1 MPIHKALLL
10 RVLRGKSFL
19 GGRTAMT
26 RHTAL
31 LAIAACSAWSA
42 HAQTFPAK
50 PVRLVVPFAAGGS
63 TDIIARV
70 LGQKLNEMW
79 GQPVLVDNRAGG
91 STVIGTEIVAKAP
104 PDGHTL
110 LVTPAPFTIVPSLAP
125 RLPYD
130 PHKDFEP
137 ITLINTTPLVVVVNP
152 GVPAKSIKELVALA
166 KAKPGVLNYGSSGS
180 GGSNHLAGEL
190 FNAMAGVRMVHV
202 PYKGNAPAL
211 TDLIGGHVDVVFNG
225 LTSALPFI
233 KSGKLRALGMTSL
246 NRSATLPE
254 VPTLDEAGLKGF
266 QAVAWNGLIAPART
280 PKAVIDRINADV
292 LKVIRAPELI
302 EKLKA
307 EGSDPVGST
316 VGEYSKFLRDEIAKW
331 NKVIRMANIKGI

>member
-1 MPIHKALLL
+1 MQPTTRKWQHVVSALSLCL
-10 RVLRGKSFL
+10 VATG
-19 GGRTAMT
+19 
-26 RHTAL
+26 
-31 LAIAACSAWSA
+31 A

-50 PVRLVVPFAAGGS
+50 PVRLIVPFAAGGS

-91 STVIGTEIVAKAP
+91 STVIGTEIVAKSP

-110 LVTPAPFTIVPSLAP
+110 LVTPAPFTIVPSLTQK
-125 RLPYD
+125 LPYD
-130 PHKDFEP
+130 PQKDFEP
-137 ITLINTTPLVVVVNP
+137 ITLINTTPLVVVVHP

-166 KAKPGVLNYGSSGS
+166 KAKPGALNYGSSGS

-233 KSGKLRALGMTSL
+233 KSGKLRALGVTSL
-246 NRSATLPE
+246 NRSATLPDL
-254 VPTLDEAGLKGF
+254 PTLDQAGLSGF
-266 QAVAWNGLIAPART
+266 QAVAWNGLTAPART
-280 PKAVIDRINADV
+280 PRNVIDKINTDV
-292 LKVIRAPELI
+292 LKVIRSPELV

-307 EGSDPVGST
+307 EGSDPVGNSP
-316 VGEYSKFLRDEIAKW
+316 ELYARFLRDEIAKW
-331 NKVIRMANIKGI
+331 AKVIKAAKITGL